1 MFTFKD
7 KLIFSSV
14 LSCIS
19 IKGFMNVFYF
29 KIKYVVLRF
38 GLLAHVILFSHV
50 CIADADLPERMRKS
64 KVDNNIPS
72 VIDVRSE
79 NIAKT
84 LLVDT
89 PIEELYRNVYA
100 GSFGNTDNN
109 RESQIAKDEAKVSN
123 IAIKVK
129 GTFCSQKKEAVS
141 QSSVMIYGIK
151 TDFRLI
157 DKGKAQYNELL
168 NTLTAEGLEFRMRI
182 RSMRRSL
189 RSFANNT
196 SSCIFPANKKIIN
209 SARSGKAPQ
218 SLIVSAPVD
227 VLNVKV
233 FSGSDQPVFSS
244 ITELEGKRIAYWG
257 KPVLNFLLNDINFLE
272 EPTHNESVRLKML
285 NAGRIDAVVAP
296 DKDVYIT
303 AKKLGIPLP
312 GFDPKLT
319 VWSNL
324 GSSLVCH
331 DTPQNRAFLD
341 EVNGV
346 LWQLN
351 LDGRLESILGW
362 EGMPPVF

>member
-7 KLIFSSV
+7 KVIFSSV

-38 GLLAHVILFSHV
+38 ALLAYVVLFSLA
-50 CIADADLPERMRKS
+50 CIADVDLPERKS
-64 KVDNNIPS
+64 KIDNNTPN
-72 VIDVRSE
+72 VVDARFE
-79 NIAKT
+79 NITKT
-84 LLVDT
+84 LLVDIPT
-89 PIEELYRNVYA
+89 DDSYRNAYA
-100 GSFGNTDNN
+100 GLFDNEESKG
-109 RESQIAKDEAKVSN
+109 ESQTDEGEAKVSN
-123 IAIKVK
+123 NAVKVK
-129 GTFCSQKKEAVS
+129 GTFCSQKKEAAAR
-141 QSSVMIYGIK
+141 SSVMIYGVK

-157 DKGKAQYNELL
+157 DNGKAQYNELL

-189 RSFANNT
+189 RSFAKNT

-257 KPVLNFLLNDINFLE
+257 KPVVNFLLNDINFLE

-303 AKKLGIPLP
+303 AKNLGIPLP
-312 GFDPKLT
+312 SFDPNLT

-331 DTPQNRAFLD
+331 DTPKNRAFLD

-362 EGMPPVF
+362 EGMSPVF